1 MVTVVRGDR
10 EGRQA
15 AVDRAIDAAFES
27 RISRCFD
34 SLCDTFEEPQSVM
47 LFMQRFK
54 TATDMWNAVRNA
66 VETEYPKGFVAPV
79 ED

>member
-1 MVTVVRGDR
+1 M
-10 EGRQA
+10 
-15 AVDRAIDAAFES
+15 
-27 RISRCFD
+27 
-34 SLCDTFEEPQSVM
+34 M